1 MEFFEIKNPLRKIG
15 LDKYVIGPQPL
26 DPLVLIEGKKL
37 STKQIDVEILNFN
50 SGFFSNLSGENVEV
64 ISGYIQSAYINNLV
78 LQTGTFV
85 DLSGENL
92 EVISGHTENSTID
105 NLGLQTGT
113 FVDLSG
119 ENLEVISGRTEFSII
134 GDLTLQTG
142 RSDTFYISG
151 INILEFLQNLSGNLE
166 TTGLHLHEHIEALS
180 GNLEAT
186 GLNLISQIDLNTNL
200 IETTQQNLVN
210 TGTLFFSKIDEIKL
224 GIANTGSSLLS
235 GLNHLESKV
244 LDIESSGVGGGV
256 GSGIATNRFLLNEAF
271 EEDEFGDV
279 TPTNHEFISDP
290 MWILRE
296 DNNLE
301 VRANIWRRNTGP
313 EAFTDDISF

>member
-92 EVISGHTENSTID
+92 EVISG
-105 NLGLQTGT
+105 
-113 FVDLSG
+113 
-119 ENLEVISGRTEFSII
+119 RTEFSII

-151 INILEFLQNLSGNLE
+151 INILEFLQN
-166 TTGLHLHEHIEALS
+166 LS